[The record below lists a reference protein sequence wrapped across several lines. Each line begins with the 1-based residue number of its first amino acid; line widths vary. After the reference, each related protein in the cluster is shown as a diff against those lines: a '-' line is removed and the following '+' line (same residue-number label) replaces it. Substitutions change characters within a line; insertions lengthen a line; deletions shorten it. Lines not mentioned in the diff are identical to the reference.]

1 MRPAPL
7 RDAFFLGLSRFGLL
21 SAPRIIST
29 LIWIDPA
36 MKFSQYLKPALGVVF
51 FVVLAVGYYWF
62 EHRSSHPEAKETP
75 GQALV
80 IVAKTVNACFS
91 DMVRVTGFVVP
102 KREAVVGA
110 DQEGSKVTDLFVREG
125 DMVTDNQELA
135 RLSAPPQQ
143 PGQSGG
149 GRSSGPVSLRAPAAG
164 LVTEVKTIVGAP
176 ASPQAGPMF
185 RIAVNNEI
193 ELDAEVPSIHMLKLN
208 PGATVRIS
216 RDNAPDLV
224 GRVRLVSPQIDRA
237 SQLGH
242 VRIALTNNPSLRV
255 GMFARANIDAKRS
268 CGVAVPH
275 TAIDRL
281 TVQVVKGN
289 TVETRK
295 VRVGLSSDTSTEIL
309 EGLDV
314 GEIVVADAGTS
325 LHDGDQIKTMF
336 AEELD
341 RVRVR

>member
-1 MRPAPL
+1 MKPL
-7 RDAFFLGLSRFGLL
+7 TEY
-21 SAPRIIST
+21 I
-29 LIWIDPA
+29 
-36 MKFSQYLKPALGVVF
+36 KPALGTLA
-51 FVVLAVGYYWF
+51 FVILVGGYYWW
-62 EHRSSHPEAKETP
+62 EHRPHREKPETT

-80 IVAKTVNACFS
+80 VVAKTVNACFS
-91 DMVRVTGFVVP
+91 DMVRVTGFIVP
-102 KREAVVGA
+102 RREAVVGA

-125 DMVTDNQELA
+125 DIVTENQELA

-143 PGQSGG
+143 QGQQQQGG
-149 GRSSGPVSLRAPAAG
+149 GRTGPVSLRAPAAG
-164 LVTEVKTIVGAP
+164 LVTEVRTIVGAP

-193 ELDAEVPSIHMLKLN
+193 ELDAEVPSVHILKLN
-208 PGATVRIS
+208 PGATARIS
-216 RDNAPDLV
+216 RDGAPDLV
-224 GRVRLVSPQIDRA
+224 GRVRLVSPQIDRT
-237 SQLGH
+237 SQLGK
-242 VRIALTNNPSLRV
+242 VRIALTINPSLKV

-289 TVETRK
+289 TIETRK
-295 VRVGLSSDTSTEIL
+295 VRVGLSSETSTEIL

-336 AEELD
+336 ADELD

>member
-1 MRPAPL
+1 MKPL
-7 RDAFFLGLSRFGLL
+7 TEY
-21 SAPRIIST
+21 I
-29 LIWIDPA
+29 
-36 MKFSQYLKPALGVVF
+36 KPALGTLA
-51 FVVLAVGYYWF
+51 FVILVGGYYWW
-62 EHRSSHPEAKETP
+62 EHRPHREKPETT

-80 IVAKTVNACFS
+80 VVAKTVNACFS
-91 DMVRVTGFVVP
+91 DMVRVTGFIVP

-125 DMVTDNQELA
+125 DIVTENQELA
-135 RLSAPPQQ
+135 RLSPPPQQ
-143 PGQSGG
+143 QGQQQQGG
-149 GRSSGPVSLRAPAAG
+149 GRTGPVSLRAPAAG
-164 LVTEVKTIVGAP
+164 LVTEVRTIVGAP

-193 ELDAEVPSIHMLKLN
+193 ELDAEVPSVHILKLN
-208 PGATVRIS
+208 PGATARIS
-216 RDNAPDLV
+216 RDGAPDLV
-224 GRVRLVSPQIDRA
+224 GRVRLVSPQIDRT
-237 SQLGH
+237 SQLGK
-242 VRIALTNNPSLRV
+242 VRIALTSNPSLKV

-289 TVETRK
+289 TIETRK
-295 VRVGLSSDTSTEIL
+295 VRVGLSSETSTEIL

-314 GEIVVADAGTS
+314 GEVVVADAGTS

-336 AEELD
+336 ADELD